1 MSGQHRREEETL
13 ESCPEEEAWKL
24 GLLSWLDV
32 KSRWWKKEHFCSP
45 GTSPLEPLT
54 RPEPPAPIP

>member
-1 MSGQHRREEETL
+1 MSGQHRGEKETL
-13 ESCPEEEAWKL
+13 ERCPEEEARKP
-24 GLLSWLDV
+24 GLVSGLDV
-32 KSRWWKKEHFCSP
+32 NSSWWRKEHFWLP